1 MLDRTKHLSEILA
14 SPNEAAFSHSNKFD
28 GLHLS
33 PHFSLGELTK
43 TSFKTEDNNEASVCR
58 SSKFDGFR
66 LSPHFTLGEL
76 TKTSFKT
83 EDNNEAPLEAV
94 ENLIHLCDDWLEE
107 LRYLYNVLYVL
118 RPSDDYFTSKEVE
131 PLVINQGFRSYQ
143 VMLKMKEAGLN
154 PSETSNHM
162 RGCAVDIRCA
172 GKEQAIRF
180 MNILIDI
187 ADQKEQD
194 FDELFLERRGTVY
207 WLHFA
212 ARSSDNRRKIG
223 FILK

>member
-1 MLDRTKHLSEILA
+1 MLDRTKHLSE
-14 SPNEAAFSHSNKFD
+14 
-28 GLHLS
+28 
-33 PHFSLGELTK
+33 HFSLGELTK
-43 TSFKTEDNNEASVCR
+43 TSYKTDDNN
-58 SSKFDGFR
+58 D
-66 LSPHFTLGEL
+66 P
-76 TKTSFKT
+76 
-83 EDNNEAPLEAV
+83 PLEAV
-94 ENLIHLCDDWLEE
+94 ENLIHLCEDWLEE

-162 RGCAVDIRCA
+162 RGCAVDIRCMGIEHA
-172 GKEQAIRF
+172 LRMMI
-180 MNILIDI
+180 ILLDM
-187 ADQKEQD
+187 ADTNKRE

-212 ARSSDNRRKIG
+212 ARPKDNRRKIG

>member
-1 MLDRTKHLSEILA
+1 MLDRTKNLSEHFTLA
-14 SPNEAAFSHSNKFD
+14 
-28 GLHLS
+28 
-33 PHFSLGELTK
+33 ELTK
-43 TSFKTEDNNEASVCR
+43 TSYKTDDNNE
-58 SSKFDGFR
+58 
-66 LSPHFTLGEL
+66 P
-76 TKTSFKT
+76 
-83 EDNNEAPLEAV
+83 PLEAV
-94 ENLIHLCDDWLEE
+94 ENLIHLCEDWLEE

-187 ADQKEQD
+187 ADQKRQD
-194 FDELFLERRGTVY
+194 FDELLLERKAVKSSSTVSNQQQGRNQQPGTPINYVY

-212 ARSSDNRRKIG
+212 ARPKNNRRKIN